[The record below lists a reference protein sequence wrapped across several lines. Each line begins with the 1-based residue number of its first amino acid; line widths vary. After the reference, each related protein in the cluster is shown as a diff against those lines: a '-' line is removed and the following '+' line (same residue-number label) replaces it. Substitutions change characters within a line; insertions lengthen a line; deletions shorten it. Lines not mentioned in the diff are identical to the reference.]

1 MSKHRATV
9 GSSFYLEKKMTIIDD
24 EVEFVAEDDVS
35 SPGDKPSLV
44 SLIER
49 GVNVKREQ
57 AILKDDLAEI
67 ADTAKDFYRV
77 SKRDFNKLVK
87 YSFEASITADI
98 EELQAI
104 QTRLEN
110 LVNSAN
116 QGELFPGDDSE

>member
-1 MSKHRATV
+1 
-9 GSSFYLEKKMTIIDD
+9 MTIIDD